1 MPEWYLNVSDR
12 PYLWWNILSNGNKLS
27 LFQHYF
33 YQTLILWGRSRQLW
47 PTGYCP
53 SGDNN
58 NGKHATCYTRQG
70 WNCGIFPC
78 KRKKHYTI
86 SFLFPPS
93 LGALWVIA
101 ISGIRNK
108 QKTGHVQFH
117 GSKWMQELWASQVI
131 SFGFCLAVTV
141 MEAVHHPQDNNC
153 MRSAKTGL
161 DDSFL
166 FGGVMGELLSGFH
179 WCFCSCVFLTHDRWT
194 TL

>member
-1 MPEWYLNVSDR
+1 MATSWVCFNTIFTKHLFCEAEA
-12 PYLWWNILSNGNKLS
+12 GNCGLQVIV
-27 LFQHYF
+27 LQGITTMENM
-33 YQTLILWGRSRQLW
+33 Q
-47 PTGYCP
+47 
-53 SGDNN
+53 
-58 NGKHATCYTRQG
+58 HATP
-70 WNCGIFPC
+70 NKAGIVAF
-78 KRKKHYTI
+78 
-86 SFLFPPS
+86 FLVTEKNITLYHSSFPPS

-131 SFGFCLAVTV
+131 SFGLCLAVTV
-141 MEAVHHPQDNNC
+141 MEAVHPPQDNNC

-166 FGGVMGELLSGFH
+166 FGGVMGELMSGFH
-179 WCFCSCVFLTHDRWT
+179 WCFCSRVFLTHDRWT